1 MKTLKGVKMAELYLI
16 RHAQASFGA
25 DNCDRLSD
33 LGHQQ
38 SQSLGKA
45 LADQGVNPDFFHA
58 GDMQRHRE
66 TLEGIQAGLGH
77 KKSSFILHTVLN
89 EFDSTGLL
97 NARFRK
103 GGTPALMHKDRKVH
117 FRTLHDTVLAWQQ
130 NQIEDPPESWGIFCA
145 RIEAAWQAIMIEGP
159 KTVLAVSSGGV
170 IAQMTAALLQTSPEQ
185 QIKLQLQL
193 KNCAVKQFIFSVRS
207 TYLNGLNETLHI
219 TAASARP
226 LSYS

>member
-1 MKTLKGVKMAELYLI
+1 MAELYLI

-25 DNCDRLSD
+25 ENYDQLSD

-45 LADQGVNPDFFHA
+45 LADQGVSPDLFYA

-66 TLEGIQAGLGH
+66 TLEGIQAGLGQ
-77 KKSSFILHTVLN
+77 KKSPFILHTGLN
-89 EFDSTGLL
+89 EFDFTGLL

-103 GGTPALMHKDRKVH
+103 GGAPALMHKDRKVH
-117 FRTLHDTVLAWQQ
+117 FRTLRDTVLAWQQ
-130 NQIEDPPESWGIFCA
+130 NQIEDPPESWSLFCG
-145 RIEAAWQAIMIEGP
+145 RIEAARQAMMIEGP

-170 IAQMTAALLQTSPEQ
+170 IAQMIAALLQTPPEQ

-193 KNCAVKQFIFSVRS
+193 KNCAVNRFIFSARS
-207 TYLNGLNETLHI
+207 TYLHGFNETPHI
-219 TAASARP
+219 TAASAP
-226 LSYS
+226 LLSYS